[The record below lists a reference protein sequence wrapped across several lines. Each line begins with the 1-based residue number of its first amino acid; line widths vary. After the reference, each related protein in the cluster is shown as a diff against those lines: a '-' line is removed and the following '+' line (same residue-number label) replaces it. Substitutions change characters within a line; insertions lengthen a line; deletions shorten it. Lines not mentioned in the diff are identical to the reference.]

1 LLLATLVVLSYKL
14 PNYYKNSASHRT
26 LCTLYRVSSV
36 DTSKLAYVSSVNIT
50 ISQSLDYQS
59 TAPSRLCPLI
69 CKSITIARIQDFSP
83 SPSVLCLQPARR
95 LCCCTMLFLPSK
107 SRVLDPA
114 TRSSSLPPVFSTI
127 LTVATITRL
136 PLRCKYT
143 RTAIATLSRCA
154 VPLLLAVLL
163 ITTRA
168 CSSEKRIRV
177 ANNTLEPSQSPVPAY
192 PPACCRS
199 NKKVPPSI
207 QA

>member
-1 LLLATLVVLSYKL
+1 LLLLLSSPTSYQTTTA
-14 PNYYKNSASHRT
+14 YYRNSASHRT

-36 DTSKLAYVSSVNIT
+36 DTLAYVSSINIA

-107 SRVLDPA
+107 SRVLDQA
-114 TRSSSLPPVFSTI
+114 TRSSSLPPVFSSI

-136 PLRCKYT
+136 PVRCKYT
-143 RTAIATLSRCA
+143 RTAIATLSRRA
-154 VPLLLAVLL
+154 VPLL
-163 ITTRA
+163 T
-168 CSSEKRIRV
+168 CSP
-177 ANNTLEPSQSPVPAY
+177 ANNDKGMFQ
-192 PPACCRS
+192 
-199 NKKVPPSI
+199 
-207 QA
+207 